1 MPEFLRFPRIIP
13 FLLLGAFASMVAVL
27 FTPAL
32 PELTEALHLVPAQ
45 SQWAMSIYLI
55 GFAVGPLLYGP
66 LGNRLGRKKAVLFG
80 IGLAIVGSFVTSI
93 TSSFEM
99 LCFGR
104 FLQGLG
110 ASVGFKM
117 TGTMIGDSCSGAEA
131 TKALGILY
139 LGFAILPYGGL
150 TIGGFLTTWFGWRGP
165 FVFCTL
171 YSAFLF
177 VCCLWLPET
186 VKQLHPDALQ
196 WKQIVQHY
204 LAQFKNRTL
213 LLLSIYFGLGTGMI
227 YVFANQAPFIGIDWM
242 QLTPKQYGLFG
253 LLLPVGMIVGLTLA
267 NRLAEKVSINKALV
281 SGMLC
286 IGFSALLMGICFLNE
301 WRSGWSL
308 FLPQTLLLI
317 GPFFTGPFGYGK
329 ALSDATDKSHASA
342 VFQFLNLSCT
352 TLATLFAG
360 TWMPQVAIALPIVYV
375 CILAGMF
382 AAWLGLRKR
391 GSL

>member
-1 MPEFLRFPRIIP
+1 MPNFLRFPHIIP
-13 FLLLGAFASMVAVL
+13 FLLLGAFASMMAVL

-32 PELTEALHLVPAQ
+32 PELTEAFHLLPSQ
-45 SQWAMSIYLI
+45 SQWTMSIYLI

-66 LGNRLGRKKAVLFG
+66 LGNKLGRKKTVLFG
-80 IGLAIVGSFVTSI
+80 IGLAIVGSLIISI
-93 TSSFEM
+93 SSSFEM
-99 LCFGR
+99 VCIGR
-104 FLQGLG
+104 LIQGLG

-117 TGTMIGDSCSGAEA
+117 TGTMIGDSCSGSAA

-139 LGFAILPYGGL
+139 LGLAILPYAGL
-150 TIGGFLTTWFGWRGP
+150 TIGGFLTTWFGWRGS

-186 VKQLHPDALQ
+186 AKQLHSDALQ
-196 WKQIVQHY
+196 WKQIVRGY

-213 LLLSIYFGLGTGMI
+213 ILISIYFGLGTGVI

-242 QLTPKQYGLFG
+242 QLTPKEYGLFG
-253 LLLPVGMIVGLTLA
+253 LLLPIGMIVGLTLA
-267 NRLAEKVSINKALV
+267 NRLAEKVSANKAFIG
-281 SGMLC
+281 GMAC
-286 IGFSALLMGICFLNE
+286 IGLSTVLMGMCFLNE

-329 ALSDATDKSHASA
+329 ALSDATDKSNASA
-342 VFQFLNLSCT
+342 VFQFSNISSAM
-352 TLATLFAG
+352 LATLFAG
-360 TWMPQVAIALPIVYV
+360 TWMPQTAIALPIVYL

-382 AAWLGLRKR
+382 AAWVGLRKK
-391 GSL
+391 L